1 VEREKGE
8 GLVDKALWT
17 TPAERHQTGTR
28 LDWRKKMSDHVAFA
42 LLSYTGLQIFV
53 TMNALKT
60 GHGSILP
67 YFALIVLVV
76 AIIPGCRMFEQ
87 RWDSLSD
94 SQAADLALAPAFKRD
109 RLALWLC
116 AIGLP
121 FALTALFKGAV
132 ALF

>member
-1 VEREKGE
+1 M
-8 GLVDKALWT
+8 DKALWT
-17 TPAERHQTGTR
+17 RPAARQQSSDR
-28 LDWRKKMSDHVAFA
+28 IDWRKKMSDHVAFA
-42 LLSYTGLQIFV
+42 LLAYTGLQIFV
-53 TMNALKT
+53 TMAALKT
-60 GHGSILP
+60 GHGSIMP
-67 YFALIVLVV
+67 YFALIILVA

-94 SQAADLALAPAFKRD
+94 SQAADPQLAALFKRD

-121 FALTALFKGAV
+121 FALTAIFKGLA

>member
-1 VEREKGE
+1 M
-8 GLVDKALWT
+8 DKALWSR
-17 TPAERHQTGTR
+17 PADRHQSVDRT
-28 LDWRKKMSDHVAFA
+28 DWRKKISDHVAFA
-42 LLSYTGLQIFV
+42 LLTYTGLQIFV
-53 TMNALKT
+53 TMAALKT

-67 YFALIVLVV
+67 YFALIILVA

-94 SQAADLALAPAFKRD
+94 SEAADPQLAGRFKRD

-121 FALTALFKGAV
+121 FALTAVFKGAA